1 MGLRGG
7 YRRSSAVSGVRA
19 SRRNRLR
26 LDKFEPHSPRSL
38 TLSGGS
44 GMGLRGGYRR
54 SSAVSGVRASR
65 RNRLRLDKFEPHS
78 PRSLTLSGGS
88 GIRTHVVTGTN
99 ALAGRR
105 F

>member
-7 YRRSSAVSGVRA
+7 WRRSSAVSGVRA
-19 SRRNRLR
+19 SRRDRLR
-26 LDKFEPHSPRSL
+26 LDKFEPHSLRSL
-38 TLSGGS
+38 
-44 GMGLRGGYRR
+44 
-54 SSAVSGVRASR
+54 
-65 RNRLRLDKFEPHS
+65 P
-78 PRSLTLSGGS
+78 LSGGS